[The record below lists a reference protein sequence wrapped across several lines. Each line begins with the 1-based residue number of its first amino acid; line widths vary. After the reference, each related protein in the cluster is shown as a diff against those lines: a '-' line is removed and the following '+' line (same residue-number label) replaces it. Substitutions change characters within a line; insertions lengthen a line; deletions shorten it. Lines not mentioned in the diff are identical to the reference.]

1 MENFNAM
8 IDTPENR
15 VKALLSAETGRE
27 SLSPQAAA
35 ASHTAVW
42 VEDGYV
48 FCSGQWTGQA
58 PEGEL
63 NQIDILE
70 SCTLTGYNPASGGP
84 GWVVT
89 TGRDAMSEFYRLA
102 GQEQMHRAGNRL
114 EEDYRDAD
122 TGIRVCNG
130 YLLQ

>member
-1 MENFNAM
+1 MENFN
-8 IDTPENR
+8 TPTNR
-15 VKALLSAETGRE
+15 IKALLMAEKQRE
-27 SLSPQAAA
+27 NLDPQATA
-35 ASHTAVW
+35 ASRTAVW

-48 FCSGQWTGQA
+48 FCSSQWTGQP
-58 PEGEL
+58 PEMEL
-63 NQIDILE
+63 NQIDILDG
-70 SCTLTGYNPASGGP
+70 CTLTGYNPASDGP

-114 EEDYRDAD
+114 EEDYRDEA